1 MESQELL
8 LKSLNE
14 SQGFINQ
21 SLEGLTKEELAR
33 APGEGCNS
41 IIFLYWHIARVEDH
55 WINRVLRQDEEIY
68 GTEGWQQKL
77 GTPPQDTGFRYTT
90 EQLKA
95 WPPPDAE
102 TLRGYAAAV
111 REKTLAY
118 LDNVTA
124 GSLSREVRRDRFSG
138 TEGTALAHLV
148 TEIALHAGQMAYLHG
163 LIKGMAAENK
173 RYW

>member
-1 MESQELL
+1 MESKELL

-21 SLEGLTKEELAR
+21 SLDGLTKEELAR

-41 IIFLYWHIARVEDH
+41 IIFLYWHLARVEDL
-55 WINRVLRQDEEIY
+55 WINHVLRQSGEIY
-68 GTEGWQQKL
+68 DEQGWQEKL
-77 GTPPQDTGFRYTT
+77 GTPPEDTGFRYTP
-90 EQLKA
+90 EQLES
-95 WPPPDAE
+95 WCPPDMD

-111 REKTLAY
+111 REKTLVY
-118 LDNVTA
+118 LETVTPA
-124 GSLSREVRRDRFSG
+124 SLSAEVSRGRFSG
-138 TEGTALAHLV
+138 TVGTALAHLV

-163 LIKGMAAENK
+163 MVKGMAAEYK